1 MSVRSFFDTNVLLYA
16 DDKSSPVKQRRAQE
30 LIGQHRRDRTGVLSI
45 QILQEYF
52 AGVTRKLRVDTATA
66 RRQVELL
73 AEFDVV
79 VPDVPDVLAAIDLHR
94 LHQFSFWDGLVLHSA
109 QQAGCRVLL
118 TEDFQTGRTF
128 DGVLIVN
135 PFA

>member
-52 AGVTRKLRVDTATA
+52 AGVTRKLRVDAATA

-109 QQAGCRVLL
+109 QQAGCRILL